1 MDDMYKNSSD
11 VRLMSKH
18 VAELE
23 LCYKVCILYIYIY
36 LCVCVCVCVM
46 INKTG
51 FNLQKAIITELFKPF
66 PDFDDRYYNSLL
78 SLQDLKTEP

>member
-36 LCVCVCVCVM
+36 LCVCVCM
-46 INKTG
+46 R
-51 FNLQKAIITELFKPF
+51 
-66 PDFDDRYYNSLL
+66 DD
-78 SLQDLKTEP
+78 